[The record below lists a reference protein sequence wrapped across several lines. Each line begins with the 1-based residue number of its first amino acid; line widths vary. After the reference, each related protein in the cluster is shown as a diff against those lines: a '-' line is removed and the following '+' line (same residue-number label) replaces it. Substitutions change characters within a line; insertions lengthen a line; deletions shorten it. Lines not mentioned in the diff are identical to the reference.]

1 MGRIAVHVREMPVF
15 DLTAISFLWRADPDG
30 SDYTDGGGGAV
41 EIAIDDDDE
50 IESVREVFTLTLD
63 TPGGDAGYGL
73 GVVATA
79 AVTIEE
85 ACATARQVADRAR
98 PAVSDFVPV

>member
-30 SDYTDGGGGAV
+30 SDYTYGGGGTV

-50 IESVREVFTLTLD
+50 IESVREVFTLTLGHA
-63 TPGGDAGYGL
+63 GG
-73 GVVATA
+73 
-79 AVTIEE
+79 
-85 ACATARQVADRAR
+85 
-98 PAVSDFVPV
+98 